1 MTVRAVPLARRNF
14 FEDRRRAVL
23 AVAGLAASLVLV
35 LVLDGIFA
43 GAMRQVTAYLR
54 NLPADVIV
62 SQKGVRT
69 MHMSASA
76 LPEGLTQEIQ
86 SVRGVAWAEPI
97 RYTSGTI
104 RSRSGSQLAYLIG
117 YDTATDRAGP
127 WDMAT
132 GRKPGPG
139 EVVLDEVA
147 ADRLRVGPGDHV
159 QLLGRDFVVSGLS
172 RGGTSITNST
182 AFVRMQDFAAI
193 RGPSVSYL
201 LVGATPG
208 TSADVLRQRLARA
221 RPDTTVQTRDEFVD
235 QERAIVRDMSAD
247 IMQIMT
253 VIAFLIAVAVI
264 ALTLFAATLAKLRE
278 YAVVKAIGADT
289 RRLTW
294 TVVEQSIWAIGLA
307 LVVSV
312 LVSLAVAG
320 LVATATPNVRLAI
333 EPASVVRVA
342 GAGIIA
348 GTLGALAPLRRVARV
363 DPSTSL
369 KG

>member
-1 MTVRAVPLARRNF
+1 
-14 FEDRRRAVL
+14 
-23 AVAGLAASLVLV
+23 
-35 LVLDGIFA
+35 
-43 GAMRQVTAYLR
+43 
-54 NLPADVIV
+54 
-62 SQKGVRT
+62 
-69 MHMSASA
+69 
-76 LPEGLTQEIQ
+76 
-86 SVRGVAWAEPI
+86 
-97 RYTSGTI
+97 
-104 RSRSGSQLAYLIG
+104 
-117 YDTATDRAGP
+117 
-127 WDMAT
+127 MAT

-147 ADRLRVGPGDHV
+147 ADRLGVGPGDHV

-307 LVVSV
+307 LVASV

-320 LVATATPNVRLAI
+320 LAATATPNVRLAI
-333 EPASVVRVA
+333 EPASLVRVA
-342 GAGIIA
+342 GAGMIA

-363 DPSTSL
+363 DPSSAL